1 MSRQLHEEIRDKQK
15 ATWNKFSGGWKKW
28 DEVVMSFL
36 SPMGQAMI
44 DYLKPI
50 ELHSILDIAAGTG
63 EPGLTMASMMKRG
76 KVTITDL
83 AEEMLV
89 AAKEKA
95 VMRRIS
101 NISFH
106 ACDVMHMPFPDN
118 NYDAVSC
125 RFGFMFFPDMQLA
138 ANEMYRVLKPGGRI
152 AAAVWDVPEK
162 NFWVTATMG
171 TIMRMMNL
179 VPPPPEEPGMF
190 RCAKPDRMKEIFT
203 KAGFS
208 DYKEIEIK
216 SFLKTGTADKYW
228 EMITEVGAPIAAALS
243 LADDELY
250 QKIKQEVTGLIQAN
264 YPKEVAIEGNAII
277 LMAYK

>member
-1 MSRQLHEEIRDKQK
+1 MSRQLHREIRDKQK

-36 SPMGQAMI
+36 SPMGRAMI
-44 DYLKPI
+44 DYLKPV

-63 EPGLTMASMMKRG
+63 EPGITMASLMKSG
-76 KVTITDL
+76 TVTITDL

-89 AAKEKA
+89 TAKEKA
-95 VMRRIS
+95 EMKGIS
-101 NISFH
+101 NISYQ

-118 NYDAVSC
+118 SIDAVSC

-152 AAAVWDVPEK
+152 ASAVWDVPEK

-171 TIMRMMNL
+171 SIMRMMNL
-179 VPPPPEEPGMF
+179 APPPPEEPGMF
-190 RCAKPDRMKEIFT
+190 RCAKPGRMREIFEQ
-203 KAGFS
+203 AGFIN
-208 DYKEIEIK
+208 YEEREIK
-216 SFLKTGTADKYW
+216 SYLKTGTAERYW

-243 LADDELY
+243 QADDELY
-250 QKIKQEVTGLIQAN
+250 QEIKLEVTRLVQSN
-264 YPKEVAIEGNAII
+264 YPDEIAIEGNAII
-277 LMAYK
+277 LLAQK